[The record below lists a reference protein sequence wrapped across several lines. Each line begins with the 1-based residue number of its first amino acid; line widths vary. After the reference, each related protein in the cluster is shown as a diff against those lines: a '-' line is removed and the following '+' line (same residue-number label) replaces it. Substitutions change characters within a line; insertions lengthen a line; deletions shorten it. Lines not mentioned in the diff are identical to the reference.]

1 MLSLHQLIGTLNQMW
16 PRSLAE
22 EWDQV
27 GLVLGHPE
35 ASVTT
40 ALLCVDVVDQTVT
53 EAIDQGVDVIIAH
66 HPLLL
71 RGVTSL
77 AEDQSKGHLVARLIR
92 GGVALFTAH
101 TNADA
106 VDGGTSETLGRAL
119 GLKNMEV
126 IAPSS
131 EPTMGI
137 GRVGVLATPTRLY
150 DLASQLGGLVP
161 QTAAGIKVSGD
172 PEQLVTRVALCT
184 GAGDSLLGHPQV
196 ASADVY
202 ITGDLRHHP
211 ASDTQQARL
220 LGHGP
225 ALIDVSHFASEW
237 FFLDSVKRSLEASVP
252 QLDVVVSELVTDP
265 WDFVVHPGM
274 HTPAASEADAS

>member
-1 MLSLHQLIGTLNQMW
+1 
-16 PRSLAE
+16 
-22 EWDQV
+22 
-27 GLVLGHPE
+27 
-35 ASVTT
+35 
-40 ALLCVDVVDQTVT
+40 
-53 EAIDQGVDVIIAH
+53 
-66 HPLLL
+66 L